1 MGVLLICYWN
11 TEFIQGINE
20 TLGGLNPLM
29 FVVAFVG
36 VNGALEM
43 PSSCIVGGI
52 VSKAVNKMCIRDSD
66 YPKDRGVHKK
76 PMPRMGGVAIVLGF
90 TITVLMVNYFDKS
103 MDSRQFAGFLVGALL
118 IAGLGVVDDM
128 KNLPAKLKFCVQILA
143 ALIVIF
149 SGTRIQVVLWP
160 VTAYLQ
166 KFSIPITLVWIV
178 GVTNAVNL
186 IDGLD
191 GLAAG
196 VTSIAAMSLMVLCIM
211 TGSTTAVGLT
221 AALAGACLGF
231 LPRNFN
237 PAEIFMGDTGS
248 TFLGFVLAVTS
259 ILGVFKGYALLAL
272 IVSVLCVGLPVFD
285 TICAMLRRMAKN
297 QPIMQADR
305 GHLHH
310 KLIDHGFSQRQAV
323 LIMYTISLLLG
334 LLAIFISFKDS
345 GTIVVMALT
354 VIVLCFIIYYFNA
367 HIRNKQDHDDK

>member
-1 MGVLLICYWN
+1 MVEHNWLLYIAAFACA
-11 TEFIQGINE
+11 FAI
-20 TLGGLNPLM
+20 TLVTTPFAKWLS
-29 FVVAFVG
+29 AKVG
-36 VNGALEM
+36 A
-43 PSSCIVGGI
+43 I
-52 VSKAVNKMCIRDSD
+52 D

-90 TITVLMVNYFDKS
+90 LITVLMVYFFDRS
-103 MDSRQFAGFLVGALL
+103 MSPKQFAGFIVGAGI
-118 IAGLGVVDDM
+118 IAVLCMIDDM
-128 KNLPAKLKFCVQILA
+128 KDLPAKLKFCVQIVA

-149 SGTRIQVVLWP
+149 SGTQIQIVLWP
-160 VTAYLQ
+160 VTATLQ
-166 KFSIPITLVWIV
+166 KLSIPITLVWIV

-196 VTSIAAMSLMVLCIM
+196 VTGIAALSLMVLCIM
-211 TGSTTAVGLT
+211 TGTTTAVVLT

-272 IVSVLCVGLPVFD
+272 VVSIFCIGLPIFD
-285 TICAMLRRMAKN
+285 TIFAMLRRMAKH

-310 KLIDHGFSQRQAV
+310 KLIDHGFSQKKAV
-323 LIMYTISLLLG
+323 LIMYAISIFLG
-334 LLAIFISFKDS
+334 LLAIFIAVKDS
-345 GTIVVMALT
+345 RIFVVALLT
-354 VIVLCFIIYYFNA
+354 VVVLSFIIYYFNA
-367 HIRNKQDHDDK
+367 HIKNKNQ

>member
-1 MGVLLICYWN
+1 MTEHNWLLYIAAFACA
-11 TEFIQGINE
+11 FAI
-20 TLGGLNPLM
+20 TLVTTPFAKWLSIKW
-29 FVVAFVG
+29 
-36 VNGALEM
+36 GA
-43 PSSCIVGGI
+43 I
-52 VSKAVNKMCIRDSD
+52 D

-90 TITVLMVNYFDKS
+90 ILTVLMVYHFDKS
-103 MDSRQFAGFLVGALL
+103 MNPKQFLGFLAGALL
-118 IAGLGVVDDM
+118 IAVLGMVDDR

-149 SGTRIQVVLWP
+149 SGTQIQVVLWP
-160 VTAYLQ
+160 VTTTLQ
-166 KFSIPITLVWIV
+166 KCSIPITLFWIV

-196 VTSIAAMSLMVLCIM
+196 VTSIAALSLMVLCIM
-211 TGSTTAVGLT
+211 TGSTTAVVLT

-272 IVSVLCVGLPVFD
+272 IVSVLCMGLPVFD
-285 TICAMLRRMAKN
+285 TIFAMLRRMAKH

-310 KLIDHGFSQRQAV
+310 KLIDKGFTQREAV
-323 LIMYTISLLLG
+323 LILYGISLFLG
-334 LLAIFISFKDS
+334 LLAIFISFKNS
-345 GTIVVMALT
+345 GTVVVVILT
-354 VIVLCFIIYYFNA
+354 IIVLSFIIYYFNA
-367 HIRNKQDHDDK
+367 HIKNKMK

>member
-1 MGVLLICYWN
+1 MVEHNWLLYIAAFACA
-11 TEFIQGINE
+11 FAI
-20 TLGGLNPLM
+20 TLVTTPFAKWLS
-29 FVVAFVG
+29 AKVG
-36 VNGALEM
+36 A
-43 PSSCIVGGI
+43 I
-52 VSKAVNKMCIRDSD
+52 D

-90 TITVLMVNYFDKS
+90 LITVLMVYFFDRS
-103 MDSRQFAGFLVGALL
+103 MSPKQFVGFIVGAGI
-118 IAGLGVVDDM
+118 IAVLGMIDDM
-128 KNLPAKLKFCVQILA
+128 KDLPAKLKFCVQIVA

-149 SGTRIQVVLWP
+149 SGTQIQIVLWP
-160 VTAYLQ
+160 VTATLQ
-166 KFSIPITLVWIV
+166 KLSIPITLVWIV

-196 VTSIAAMSLMVLCIM
+196 VTGIAALSLMVLCIM
-211 TGSTTAVGLT
+211 RGTTTAVVLT

-272 IVSVLCVGLPVFD
+272 VVSIFCIGLPIFD
-285 TICAMLRRMAKN
+285 TIFAMLRRMAKH

-310 KLIDHGFSQRQAV
+310 KLIDHGFSQKKAV
-323 LIMYTISLLLG
+323 LIMYAISIFLG
-334 LLAIFISFKDS
+334 LLAIFIAVKDS
-345 GTIVVMALT
+345 RIFVVALLT
-354 VIVLCFIIYYFNA
+354 VVVLSFIIYYFNA
-367 HIRNKQDHDDK
+367 HIKNKNQ

>member
-1 MGVLLICYWN
+1 MTKHNWLLYIAS
-11 TEFIQGINE
+11 FASAFAI
-20 TLGGLNPLM
+20 TLVMTPFAKWLSLKC
-29 FVVAFVG
+29 
-36 VNGALEM
+36 GA
-43 PSSCIVGGI
+43 I
-52 VSKAVNKMCIRDSD
+52 D

-90 TITVLMVNYFDKS
+90 VITALLVFHFEQS
-103 MDSRQFAGFLVGALL
+103 MNRRQFLGFIIGALM
-118 IAGLGVVDDM
+118 IAGLGMVDDM
-128 KNLPAKLKFCVQILA
+128 KNLPAKLKFCVQIFA
-143 ALIVIF
+143 ALIVIM
-149 SGTRIQVVLWP
+149 SGTKIQVVLWP

-166 KFSIPITLVWIV
+166 KFSVPITLVWIV

-196 VTSIAAMSLMVLCIM
+196 VTSIAALSLMVLCIM
-211 TGSTTAVGLT
+211 TGSTTAVMLT

-259 ILGVFKGYALLAL
+259 ILGVFKGYALLAM

-285 TICAMLRRMAKN
+285 TICAMLRRIAKN
-297 QPIMQADR
+297 QPIMQPDR

-310 KLIDHGFSQRQAV
+310 KLIDRGFSQRQAV

-334 LLAIFISFKDS
+334 ILAIFISFKES
-345 GTIVVMALT
+345 GTIVVVVLT
-354 VIVLCFIIYYFNA
+354 FIVLCLIIYYFNA
-367 HIRNKQDHDDK
+367 HIKNKQNK

>member
-1 MGVLLICYWN
+1 MILVEHNWLLYIAAFACA
-11 TEFIQGINE
+11 FAI
-20 TLGGLNPLM
+20 TLVTTPFAKWLS
-29 FVVAFVG
+29 VKC
-36 VNGALEM
+36 GA
-43 PSSCIVGGI
+43 I
-52 VSKAVNKMCIRDSD
+52 D

-191 GLAAG
+191 G
-196 VTSIAAMSLMVLCIM
+196 
-211 TGSTTAVGLT
+211 
-221 AALAGACLGF
+221 LGF

>member
-1 MGVLLICYWN
+1 MVQHNWLLYIAAFTCA
-11 TEFIQGINE
+11 FAI
-20 TLGGLNPLM
+20 TLVTTPLAKWIS
-29 FVVAFVG
+29 VKC
-36 VNGALEM
+36 GA
-43 PSSCIVGGI
+43 I
-52 VSKAVNKMCIRDSD
+52 D

-90 TITVLMVNYFDKS
+90 MITVLMVHYFDRS
-103 MDSRQFAGFLVGALL
+103 MSQKQFVGFMVGALI
-118 IAGLGVVDDM
+118 IAVLGVVDDM

-149 SGTRIQVVLWP
+149 TGTEIQVVLWP
-160 VTAYLQ
+160 VTAALQ
-166 KFSIPITLVWIV
+166 KFSVPITLVWIV

-196 VTSIAAMSLMVLCIM
+196 VSSIAALSLMVLCIM
-211 TGSTTAVGLT
+211 TGSTTAVVLT

-259 ILGVFKGYALLAL
+259 ILGVFKGYALLAVS
-272 IVSVLCVGLPVFD
+272 VSVLCLGLPVFD
-285 TICAMLRRMAKN
+285 TIFAMLRRMAKN
-297 QPIMQADR
+297 QPIMQPDR

-310 KLIDHGFSQRQAV
+310 RLIDRGFSQRQAV
-323 LIMYTISLLLG
+323 LILYAVSFCLG

-345 GTIVVMALT
+345 RIIVVVLLT
-354 VIVLCFIIYYFNA
+354 VIILSFIIYYFNA
-367 HIRNKQDHDDK
+367 HIKNRNK

>member
-1 MGVLLICYWN
+1 MIEHNWLLYIAAFACA
-11 TEFIQGINE
+11 FAI
-20 TLGGLNPLM
+20 TLVTTPFAKWLS
-29 FVVAFVG
+29 VKC
-36 VNGALEM
+36 GA
-43 PSSCIVGGI
+43 I
-52 VSKAVNKMCIRDSD
+52 D
-66 YPKDRGVHKK
+66 YPKHRGVHKK

-90 TITVLMVNYFDKS
+90 IITVLMVYHFDKS
-103 MDSRQFAGFLVGALL
+103 MNLKQFVGFIIGALM
-118 IAGLGVVDDM
+118 IAGLGVIDDM
-128 KNLPAKLKFCVQILA
+128 KNLPAKLKFCVQIVA
-143 ALIVIF
+143 ALIVIM

-211 TGSTTAVGLT
+211 TGSTTAVVLT

-259 ILGVFKGYALLAL
+259 ILGVFKGYALLAM

-310 KLIDHGFSQRQAV
+310 KLIDRGFSQRQAV
-323 LIMYTISLLLG
+323 LIMYTISILLG
-334 LLAIFISFKDS
+334 LLAIFISFKNS
-345 GTIVVMALT
+345 GTIVVVVLT

-367 HIRNKQDHDDK
+367 HIKNKQDK

>member
-1 MGVLLICYWN
+1 MVEHNWLLYIAAFACA
-11 TEFIQGINE
+11 FAI
-20 TLGGLNPLM
+20 TLVTTPFAKWLS
-29 FVVAFVG
+29 AKVG
-36 VNGALEM
+36 A
-43 PSSCIVGGI
+43 I
-52 VSKAVNKMCIRDSD
+52 D

-90 TITVLMVNYFDKS
+90 LVTVLMVYFFDRS
-103 MDSRQFAGFLVGALL
+103 MSPKQFVGFIVGAGI
-118 IAGLGVVDDM
+118 IAVLGMIDDM
-128 KNLPAKLKFCVQILA
+128 KDLPAKLKFCVQIVA

-149 SGTRIQVVLWP
+149 SGTQIQIVLWP
-160 VTAYLQ
+160 VTATLQ
-166 KFSIPITLVWIV
+166 KLSIPITLVWIV

-196 VTSIAAMSLMVLCIM
+196 VTGIAALSLMVLCIM
-211 TGSTTAVGLT
+211 TGTTTAVVLT

-272 IVSVLCVGLPVFD
+272 VVSIFCIGLPIFD
-285 TICAMLRRMAKN
+285 TIFAMLRRMAKH

-310 KLIDHGFSQRQAV
+310 KLIDHGFSQKKAV
-323 LIMYTISLLLG
+323 LIMYAISIFLG
-334 LLAIFISFKDS
+334 LLAIFIAVKDS
-345 GTIVVMALT
+345 RIFVVALLT
-354 VIVLCFIIYYFNA
+354 VLVLSFIIYYFNA
-367 HIRNKQDHDDK
+367 YIKNKNQ

>member
-1 MGVLLICYWN
+1 MVEHNWLLYIAAFACA
-11 TEFIQGINE
+11 FAI
-20 TLGGLNPLM
+20 TLVTTPFAKWLS
-29 FVVAFVG
+29 AKVG
-36 VNGALEM
+36 A
-43 PSSCIVGGI
+43 I
-52 VSKAVNKMCIRDSD
+52 D

-90 TITVLMVNYFDKS
+90 LVTVLMVYFFDRS
-103 MDSRQFAGFLVGALL
+103 MSPKQFVGFIVGAGI
-118 IAGLGVVDDM
+118 IAVLGMIDDM
-128 KNLPAKLKFCVQILA
+128 KDLPAKLKFCVQIVA

-149 SGTRIQVVLWP
+149 SGTQIQIVLWP
-160 VTAYLQ
+160 VTATLQ
-166 KFSIPITLVWIV
+166 KLSIPITLVWIV

-196 VTSIAAMSLMVLCIM
+196 VTGIAALSLMVLCIM
-211 TGSTTAVGLT
+211 TGTTTAVVLA

-272 IVSVLCVGLPVFD
+272 VVSIFCIGLPIFD
-285 TICAMLRRMAKN
+285 TIFAMLRRMAKH

-310 KLIDHGFSQRQAV
+310 KLIDHGFSQKKAV
-323 LIMYTISLLLG
+323 LIMYAISIFLG
-334 LLAIFISFKDS
+334 LLAIFIAVKDS
-345 GTIVVMALT
+345 RIFVVALLT
-354 VIVLCFIIYYFNA
+354 VVVLSFIIYYFNA
-367 HIRNKQDHDDK
+367 HIKNKNQ